1 MDERSTKPEYGHF
14 DAILPAQATDEQVFR
29 MPKHAPMAP
38 STEAWQFLQEL
49 YHPVPTKR
57 EVKREPAGPCKR
69 ERMLPAGGGVV
80 AILDSEEE
88 KDAAC
93 PGEALVVLSDDDA
106 EQSIGANVSPAP
118 LQAATVESQNKPRVP
133 VLKVRDHWR
142 DLLLS
147 GAKIW
152 ELRTFSCE
160 ANQGRIALGYA
171 GVVDGFI
178 TFASCKL
185 VGVRV
190 GNGYTGKPERQ
201 DDFWLAPHNLDKHK
215 ATPQDLEHLG
225 GKGKFLYAWVMED
238 PVRVSQPL
246 PYPKTQ
252 SVTWGSLE
260 VQPSSPEP
268 SEKVPCEEH
277 GKVEAAAL
285 KTSFAAETL
294 LHVYNTTWQ
303 RLDGT
308 VSMELLQACRNQEE
322 AEQYIR
328 SRALPCTP
336 VPIHI
341 HKVWSAKAAAVPL
354 SCAANGQQGTVASL
368 DLMAA
373 IAQRRKCSREET
385 VLRGLPPGPSLCT
398 VPAEVLGQGVIAP
411 LLHNLHRHR
420 QLAITDDLRSQR
432 PASSVVAEVAS
443 GQL

>member
-1 MDERSTKPEYGHF
+1 MSQRPSSSDPRRKSSPVR
-14 DAILPAQATDEQVFR
+14 AQ
-29 MPKHAPMAP
+29 
-38 STEAWQFLQEL
+38 
-49 YHPVPTKR
+49 
-57 EVKREPAGPCKR
+57 
-69 ERMLPAGGGVV
+69 
-80 AILDSEEE
+80 
-88 KDAAC
+88 AAC

-147 GAKIW
+147 GARIW

-190 GNGYTGKPERQ
+190 GNGCTGKPERQ

-277 GKVEAAAL
+277 G
-285 KTSFAAETL
+285 
-294 LHVYNTTWQ
+294 
-303 RLDGT
+303 
-308 VSMELLQACRNQEE
+308 
-322 AEQYIR
+322 
-328 SRALPCTP
+328 
-336 VPIHI
+336 
-341 HKVWSAKAAAVPL
+341 
-354 SCAANGQQGTVASL
+354 
-368 DLMAA
+368 
-373 IAQRRKCSREET
+373 
-385 VLRGLPPGPSLCT
+385 GLNT
-398 VPAEVLGQGVIAP
+398 VPAVYCSMHASVLSWSQG
-411 LLHNLHRHR
+411 RWR
-420 QLAITDDLRSQR
+420 QLL
-432 PASSVVAEVAS
+432 
-443 GQL
+443 

>member
-1 MDERSTKPEYGHF
+1 MGHGGPGASVAALALSEDPIGNLGF
-14 DAILPAQATDEQVFR
+14 FGGAAFVTGA
-29 MPKHAPMAP
+29 
-38 STEAWQFLQEL
+38 
-49 YHPVPTKR
+49 KR
-57 EVKREPAGPCKR
+57 ESALRGTRWVEHGASS
-69 ERMLPAGGGVV
+69 
-80 AILDSEEE
+80 ILFNARIS
-88 KDAAC
+88 
-93 PGEALVVLSDDDA
+93 AL
-106 EQSIGANVSPAP
+106 
-118 LQAATVESQNKPRVP
+118 
-133 VLKVRDHWR
+133 
-142 DLLLS
+142 
-147 GAKIW
+147 
-152 ELRTFSCE
+152 
-160 ANQGRIALGYA
+160 
-171 GVVDGFI
+171 
-178 TFASCKL
+178 L
-185 VGVRV
+185 V
-190 GNGYTGKPERQ
+190 T
-201 DDFWLAPHNLDKHK
+201 
-215 ATPQDLEHLG
+215 
-225 GKGKFLYAWVMED
+225 
-238 PVRVSQPL
+238 
-246 PYPKTQ
+246 
-252 SVTWGSLE
+252 
-260 VQPSSPEP
+260 
-268 SEKVPCEEH
+268 

-420 QLAITDDLRSQR
+420 QLAITDDLSDWRTC
-432 PASSVVAEVAS
+432 S
-443 GQL
+443 GFRVRV